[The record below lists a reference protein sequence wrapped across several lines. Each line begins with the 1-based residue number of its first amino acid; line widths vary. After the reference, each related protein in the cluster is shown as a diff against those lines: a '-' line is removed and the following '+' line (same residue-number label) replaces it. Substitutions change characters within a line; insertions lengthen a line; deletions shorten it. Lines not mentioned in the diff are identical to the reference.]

1 MNLRF
6 HFPASSRN
14 SEVRIIVPS
23 SLIISQHSPHCF
35 NPASLHR
42 STVASVCPFL
52 SRTPFFFARSGN
64 ICPGRLK
71 SSGFAFSSTHFM
83 AVTER
88 SAAEIPVVVLIWSTE
103 TVKAVSWLSEFSATI
118 CGNCSFLTYSSD
130 IGIQISPFP
139 WVAIKLIFSVVAN
152 SAAQIKSPSFSLSGS
167 SVTRIIF
174 PFRSSS
180 RASSTESN
188 PFIFSLLMQCI
199 FWYNIFFCC

>member
-103 TVKAVSWLSEFSATI
+103 TVKQFRDYLNFLLPSAGTAV
-118 CGNCSFLTYSSD
+118 FLHIPQTLAY
-130 IGIQISPFP
+130 
-139 WVAIKLIFSVVAN
+139 
-152 SAAQIKSPSFSLSGS
+152 
-167 SVTRIIF
+167 R
-174 PFRSSS
+174 
-180 RASSTESN
+180 
-188 PFIFSLLMQCI
+188 
-199 FWYNIFFCC
+199 